1 MRPRRRR
8 RNVLALGRG
17 GVSAANW
24 MASVIKAISTKD
36 AAVLVLLASIKVS
49 KSSHRTEKL
58 LARLNGNGKAVLS
71 DRKSKKYGEEA
82 NELIEFVKSCKD
94 RREVLGQRY

>member
-1 MRPRRRR
+1 
-8 RNVLALGRG
+8 
-17 GVSAANW
+17 

-58 LARLNGNGKAVLS
+58 LARLNGNALGIGKAVLS